1 MSHDDLREQ
10 APRWGALVL
19 EDGSCYVGKMF
30 GADVDVVA
38 EVVFNTGLTGYQEI
52 CTDPSYRGQMVVMTH
67 PQIGNYG
74 VSERVRESDQ
84 PWLAALIVRD
94 AAPEPHHWASEAT
107 IGAYLSEY
115 GVPGLSEIDTRALT
129 RRLRTKGTL
138 RGVLERVASRR
149 IDDTTRVRL
158 VAQAQAL
165 VLPVLIGEVS
175 GHAPRVSSAD
185 DGPRV
190 AIVDCGV
197 KWSIVRE
204 LETRGAVVSYHPW
217 DVSARSLMDAA
228 PDGVLIANGPG
239 DPALLD
245 VPVGTA
251 RTLLDRGLPILGI
264 CLGHQIIGR
273 AAGAETTRLPFGHHG
288 ANHPVRNERTGRVYI
303 TSQNHEYQVAEG
315 SGLERS
321 GFSVSHRS
329 LNDGSVEGLAHA
341 TLPVRTVQFH
351 PEGGPGPRDAGDVFD
366 QFIESMTARTTRS

>member
-1 MSHDDLREQ
+1 VHLSEVIQ
-10 APRWGALVL
+10 PAPRWGALVL

-74 VSERVRESDQ
+74 VTDRVRESDQ

-94 AAPEPHHWASEAT
+94 AAPEPHHWASQST
-107 IGAYLSEY
+107 IGAYLREY
-115 GVPGLSEIDTRALT
+115 GVPGLSDIDTRALT

-138 RGVLERVASRR
+138 RGALKRVSSRQLDEAERG
-149 IDDTTRVRL
+149 RL
-158 VAQAQAL
+158 VAEAQAL
-165 VLPVLIGEVS
+165 VLPVLIGQVS
-175 GHAPRVSSAD
+175 GHAPQASISG

-204 LETRGAVVSYHPW
+204 LEARGARVSCHPW
-217 DVSARSLMDAA
+217 DVSAQTLLDAG

-251 RTLLDRGLPILGI
+251 RTLLDRDVPLLGI

-273 AAGAETTRLPFGHHG
+273 AAGAVTTRLPFGHHG
-288 ANHPVRNERTGRVYI
+288 ANHPVRHERTGRVYI

-315 SGLERS
+315 PALERS

-329 LNDGSVEGLAHA
+329 LNDGSVEGLTHA

-366 QFIESMTARTTRS
+366 QFIESITSRATRS